1 MSRIGSIVRLLYGD
15 DVKPSSSAYTRFRIR
30 MAYLNDMFH
39 RQPTLVWVVRIVVL
53 VMALV
58 IAIEGVFQFNR
69 LQTWSTKVDARRA
82 DVDRELKRRENLIP
96 GVVTLA
102 GRYAKYELDMF
113 QYVSDSRTLL
123 QTLKN
128 AQTTGVDVGGMLE
141 KAVSRLM
148 ALAEAYPDLKATQ
161 PVQDLIDKLAVTED
175 RIADSKKEYN
185 AACEQFN
192 QYRTTF
198 PGNVFAF
205 AYRYKFIDYIGLDEN
220 ADLPKVWLDISAQLD
235 TRPERAVDP
244 NILLLNKTT
253 APDGNAT
260 NNTQISTQK

>member
-1 MSRIGSIVRLLYGD
+1 MSRIGAIVNLLYGD
-15 DVKPSSSAYTRFRIR
+15 DVKRSVPRFVRFRTR

-53 VMALV
+53 VMALI
-58 IAIEGVFQFNR
+58 IAAEGVFQFNR

-82 DVDRELKRRENLIP
+82 DVDRELKRRDNLIP
-96 GVVTLA
+96 GVVALT

-113 QYVSDSRTLL
+113 QYVSDGRTLL

-128 AQTTGVDVGGMLE
+128 AQTTGGDMSGLLE
-141 KAVSRLM
+141 KAVSKLV
-148 ALAEAYPDLKATQ
+148 AVAEAYPDLKATQ

-175 RIADSKKEYN
+175 RIADAKKEYN

-205 AYRYKFIDYIGLDEN
+205 AYRYKFIDYIGLDEEV
-220 ADLPKVWLDISAQLD
+220 DLPQVWLDISAQLD
-235 TRPERAVDP
+235 TRPSSALDP
-244 NILLLNKTT
+244 NALLLNTSK
-253 APDGNAT
+253 APDGDDANE
-260 NNTQISTQK
+260 TQISTQE